1 MNTPA
6 VEFAAVSKRFHKGAR
21 VGTLAGLVLGAPRRW
36 LARRDAAGLLPGEF
50 YALRD
55 VTFALQPGE
64 SLGIL
69 GPNGSGKS
77 TVLKLLF
84 RILRPDAGVVSARGR
99 VGGLIEL
106 GAGFHP
112 YLSGRENVFI
122 NGAILGMTRAQVRQR
137 YDSIVEFAGIAEF
150 MDMPVKDY
158 SSGMYARLAFAIAAH
173 ADPDV
178 LLVDEVLAV
187 GDASFQLKCYDWMAR
202 MRKSGRAL
210 VAVSHDL
217 YAMAASSRCLYL
229 NAGTPVMLGEP
240 RAVIDRYLSDLSLG
254 QRDPAPETSFVK
266 TESGHARAVI
276 ERVEFLGDDGARLE
290 ALEYGAGLTIRFH
303 FQANAD
309 VESPMFGLTLFH
321 DDARI
326 PLSSPRHYLFQAF
339 SGQAFQGVV
348 LRGRG
353 VVEVSVKD
361 VRLPVG
367 RYRAKTY
374 LYERDGVTPIFLQDG
389 AGRIEARRP
398 GWSDGRALLDHK
410 QVWGMP
416 VMAEGRQP

>member
-1 MNTPA
+1 MTAPA
-6 VEFAAVSKRFHKGAR
+6 VEFDAVSKRFHKGAR
-21 VGTLAGLVLGAPRRW
+21 ISTLAGLVLGAPRRW
-36 LARRDAAGLLPGEF
+36 LARKNESGLLPGEF
-50 YALRD
+50 YALSE
-55 VTFALQPGE
+55 VTFALQAGE

-84 RILRPDAGVVSARGR
+84 RILRPDAGQVRAKGR

-187 GDASFQLKCYDWMAR
+187 GDATFQLKCYDWMAR
-202 MRKSGRAL
+202 MRKSGRAV

-229 NAGTPVMLGEP
+229 NAGKPVLLGEP
-240 RAVIDRYLSDLSLG
+240 RAVIDRYLQDLSLG
-254 QRDPAPETSFVK
+254 QRDPVPETSFVK
-266 TESGHARAVI
+266 TESGQARAVI
-276 ERVEFLGDDGARLE
+276 ERVEFLGDDGQQLR
-290 ALEYGAGLTIRFH
+290 ALEHGAELTIRFH
-303 FQANAD
+303 FQANAA

-339 SGQAFQGVV
+339 SGEAFKGMT
-348 LRGRG
+348 LRGKG

-367 RYRAKTY
+367 SYRAKTY

-389 AGRIEARRP
+389 ATRIEVKRP
-398 GWSDGRALLDHK
+398 GWSDGRALLDHR
-410 QVWGMP
+410 QTWGMP
-416 VMAEGRQP
+416 VMAEGSQP